1 MTCERSEPKATML
14 DLVARAI
21 EAGASEMEVE
31 YKNGREEVFAVC
43 SGIGVGIASLES
55 SSEEARSLRED
66 LYAIAKKRGV
76 VHISGRAYVLR
87 VQTVENFGEDM
98 FHVTIKRS

>member
-1 MTCERSEPKATML
+1 MICKRSEPKATLL
-14 DLVARAI
+14 DLVATAI

-31 YKNGREEVFAVC
+31 YKDGREQVFAVC
-43 SGIGVGIASLES
+43 SGIGVGIASLAS
-55 SSEEARSLRED
+55 GSEEARSLRED

-87 VQTVENFGEDM
+87 VQTVENFGEDT